1 MSNLLQ
7 FSLSEALA
15 LLEKKEFSTKELVE
29 AYINAIEKNNL
40 AVLRGYSVDKK
51 QKIVRDVINSVMCNY
66 YLDIENIA
74 EKHKSSISEIV
85 DIIDFS
91 EDKFQDFIDD
101 NLLTIENYKLTIF
114 KKGRLFTRNIAMRF
128 DPLIKQ
134 NVGTYSNTI

>member
-1 MSNLLQ
+1 MSDENRIRLIASQPIRGKILDKNGYVLADSRVKY
-7 FSLSEALA
+7 SLII
-15 LLEKKEFSTKELVE
+15 KPQ
-29 AYINAIEKNNL
+29 
-40 AVLRGYSVDKK
+40 SVNKD
-51 QKIVRDVINSVMCNY
+51 NW
-66 YLDIENIA
+66 